1 MTTHAPL
8 TGSALEHVWETKEPS
23 MNMSLETLPQGVTLV
38 RLAGRL
44 DLVVASKVKQSLTIA
59 AHAGQ
64 HRLVIDLGEV
74 SFMDSSGLGTLIGG
88 LKAARL
94 AGGDLRIAR
103 PREQARGIF
112 RLTSLD
118 RVLTLY
124 PTIEEACAWE

>member
-1 MTTHAPL
+1 
-8 TGSALEHVWETKEPS
+8 
-23 MNMSLETLPQGVTLV
+23 MNMSLETLPHGVTLV

-44 DLVVASKVKQSLTIA
+44 DLLAADTVKQSITVA

-64 HRLVIDLGEV
+64 HRLVIDLGDV

-94 AGGDLRIAR
+94 AGGDLRVAR

-112 RLTSLD
+112 SLTSLD